1 MNLDAINGSLFLR
14 FAAVLAAYVQ
24 DGPDLGVVQKVWSA
38 TVSCLN
44 EFVLDAFPVTL
55 LTGAS
60 QIHSGLI
67 HFQSFFLRMFERAR
81 PVLELSQC
89 PEGESPYDVSDVP
102 MIFMTLCADGSFP
115 RTG

>member
-1 MNLDAINGSLFLR
+1 MNLDAISDSLFLR

-24 DGPDLGVVQKVWSA
+24 NGPDLGVVQKIWGA
-38 TVSCLN
+38 TVPCLD
-44 EFVLDAFPVTL
+44 EFVLDGFPATL
-55 LTGAS
+55 VTGAS

-89 PEGESPYDVSDVP
+89 PKAKVP
-102 MIFMTLCADGSFP
+102 TMLAMFL
-115 RTG
+115 

>member
-24 DGPDLGVVQKVWSA
+24 YGPDLGAVQKIWGA
-38 TVSCLN
+38 TVPCLN

-55 LTGAS
+55 LAGAS
-60 QIHSGLI
+60 SLHSGLI

-89 PEGESPYDVSDVP
+89 PKAKVP
-102 MIFMTLCADGSFP
+102 MMLAMFL
-115 RTG
+115 